1 MNVSEKTKPQKLLYE
16 VSIIRPLIITLLV
29 LLHSFTK
36 IAKGAVG
43 CCNDYQLIEGYQW
56 LVWFIQGFRI
66 ETIALVAGYVFSYQS
81 HDLGRSYRFWPFVW
95 KKFKRLI
102 IPMLVFGVVYYFLF
116 LYSADTFTLKGFV
129 VELLSG
135 CGHLWFLPMLF
146 WCFITIWLVDHFK
159 LNSWWLLVLL
169 AAVSVIPTRPLP
181 LGFSRLPH
189 FLFYVYGGYFL
200 WTKRDWLLEHC
211 LSWRWII
218 AFWTVYVILVIVNHT
233 ILPEVSELTGTMGKI
248 VEFGLGRTTKL
259 LMAVCGIMALYL
271 TVCHF
276 TTQEGFKPK
285 SWVIAASDN
294 CYGVYVYH
302 QFVLT
307 LLYFFTPFVS
317 FVHPLVVPW
326 LGFAIIMTVSLLL
339 TWLTLKSKTGRLLIG

>member
-1 MNVSEKTKPQKLLYE
+1 MRNNDTQKKLLYE
-16 VSIIRPLIITLLV
+16 VSIIRPLIIALLV
-29 LLHSFTK
+29 FMHSFTK
-36 IAKGAVG
+36 ISTGAG
-43 CCNDYQLIEGYQW
+43 GRCNGYQLIEGYKW
-56 LVWFIQGFRI
+56 IAWFSFRI

-81 HDLGRSYRFWPFVW
+81 HDLGRSYRFWSFVW

-102 IPMLVFGVVYYFLF
+102 IPMLVFGVAYYFLF
-116 LYSADTFTLKGFV
+116 YYYADTFTVKDFIV
-129 VELLSG
+129 TLLSG

-146 WCFITIWLVDHFK
+146 WSFIAIWLIDHFK
-159 LNSWWLLVLL
+159 LNSWWLLFVLAIISL
-169 AAVSVIPTRPLP
+169 IPAQQMP

-200 WTKRDWLLEHC
+200 WTKRDCLFAHC
-211 LSWRWII
+211 LSWKCITALWV
-218 AFWTVYVILVIVNHT
+218 VYVVLVIADHAL
-233 ILPEVSELTGTMGKI
+233 LPEYKAFAGIMKAFV
-248 VEFGLGRTTKL
+248 FGLGKLVDL
-259 LMAVCGIMALYL
+259 LMAVCGVMALYL

-285 SWVIAASDN
+285 PWVIAANGN

-302 QFVLT
+302 QFILT

-317 FVHPLVVPW
+317 VVHPLIVPW

-339 TWLTLKSKTGRLLIG
+339 TRLTLKTKVGRALIG